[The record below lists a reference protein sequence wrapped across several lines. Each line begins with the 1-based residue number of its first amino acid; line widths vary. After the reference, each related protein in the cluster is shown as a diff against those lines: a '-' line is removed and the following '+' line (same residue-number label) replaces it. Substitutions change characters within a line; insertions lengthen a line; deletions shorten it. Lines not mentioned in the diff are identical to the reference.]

1 MMNRPLVIGIGG
13 GTGAGKGC
21 VCEILRSLLQRNGSV
36 SILDQDSYYR
46 DLSERPEL
54 ERQKVNFDDPGALDH
69 DLLLAH
75 LRDLIA
81 GKAIRK
87 PRYCFVSHTRLA
99 AFDTVPPASTLIV
112 EGIFGLFDSRARSLM
127 DYKVFVD
134 VAADLRF
141 IRRLR
146 RDVQDRGR
154 TADSVIT
161 QYLTSVRPMHERFI
175 EPTKAFADAILKNEG
190 APGELAAA
198 VQSGFDAWSR
208 KHSRSLGLDKC
219 SFFPDQSE
227 RRGGS
232 LLSLNVE
239 GRP

>member
-1 MMNRPLVIGIGG
+1 MVVGIAG
-13 GTGAGKGC
+13 GTGAGKRC
-21 VCEILRSLLQRNGSV
+21 VSEARRLLVQRNGSV

-46 DLSERPEL
+46 DLSHLREI
-54 ERQKVNFDDPGALDH
+54 ERQKVNFDDPAALDH

-75 LRDLIA
+75 LLDLIA

-99 AFDTVPPASTLIV
+99 AFDTISPASTVIV

-127 DYKVFVD
+127 DYNVFVD

-146 RDVQDRGR
+146 RDLEGRGR
-154 TADSVIT
+154 TVDSVIT
-161 QYLTSVRPMHERFI
+161 QYLTSVRPMHDLYI
-175 EPTKAFADAILKNEG
+175 EPTKAFADVVLQNEG
-190 APGELAAA
+190 SLQQLAVA
-198 VQSGFDAWSR
+198 VQTCLKSLRQISVDCAGDPFFSTSR
-208 KHSRSLGLDKC
+208 NPHPPDTLNELG
-219 SFFPDQSE
+219 
-227 RRGGS
+227 
-232 LLSLNVE
+232 